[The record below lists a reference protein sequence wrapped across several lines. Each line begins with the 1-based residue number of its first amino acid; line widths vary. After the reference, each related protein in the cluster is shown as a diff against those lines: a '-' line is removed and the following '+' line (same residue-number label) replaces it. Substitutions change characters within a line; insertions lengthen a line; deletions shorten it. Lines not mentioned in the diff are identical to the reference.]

1 MTAVLYHTLRIVK
14 GVAGHNWGHM
24 VCADQHL
31 PGSAYHAVYIYM
43 RTLVDTIAAIAVIF
57 VAIGILGHFS
67 EVTAM

>member
-31 PGSAYHAVYIYM
+31 SGGAYHVVYRHM
-43 RTLVDTIAAIAVIF
+43 RTLVDTSAAMAASS
-57 VAIGILGHFS
+57 VAMAYW
-67 EVTAM
+67 VTSPR